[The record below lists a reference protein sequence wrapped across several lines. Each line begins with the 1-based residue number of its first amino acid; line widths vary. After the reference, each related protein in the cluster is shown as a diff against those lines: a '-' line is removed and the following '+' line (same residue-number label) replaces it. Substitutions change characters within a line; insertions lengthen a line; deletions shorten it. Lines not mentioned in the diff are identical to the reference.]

1 MLFNFAVPSS
11 GNFSWVF
18 FFRNSVYVASNS
30 LILILTNRQQEYTDS
45 FHISPN

>member
-11 GNFSWVF
+11 GNFSCF
-18 FFRNSVYVASNS
+18 FFRNSVYVASNY